1 MDETLV
7 HLAGDLGLVLVE
19 VVGGDVRDGLDVAV
33 LEAENVLVA
42 LNRLL
47 EVVYLLIDSADLGV

>member
-19 VVGGDVRDGLDVAV
+19 VVGGDVRDRLDVAV

-47 EVVYLLIDSADLGV
+47 EVVYLLVDSADLGV